1 MIYNSLSKGNITLI
15 PTIDLRVTIA
25 PGAGELS
32 DKEWD
37 AISGLDTVTDLIEK
51 RLLEVMEDPKPVAK
65 TPAKSKSAE

>member
-15 PTIDLRVTIA
+15 PTIDLRVTIV

-37 AISGLDTVTDLIEK
+37 AISGLDIITDLIEK

-65 TPAKSKSAE
+65 TPVKSKAAE